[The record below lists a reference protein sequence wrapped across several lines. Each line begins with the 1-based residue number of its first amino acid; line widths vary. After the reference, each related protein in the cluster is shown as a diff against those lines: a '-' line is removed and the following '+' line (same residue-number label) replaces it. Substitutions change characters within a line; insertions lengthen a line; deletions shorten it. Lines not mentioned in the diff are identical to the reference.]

1 MNFSIATGMIPGT
14 GIRRMGA
21 PMRIR
26 NTAVTVE
33 SAWDSLRGALPQFRT
48 SRIRDA
54 LRRACDAR
62 SADPGKAFESAWTLV
77 SVAYNRTNQIFRGHF
92 PTTLVLVLGVLISS
106 TGFLLTSNHFQSR
119 SQRAFDEP
127 AAHYTAILSQEID
140 RYLEVINSV
149 GTFMAASNEVDRW
162 EFFALVGKSLPR
174 FPGIQALEWIPRVTA
189 EKRSEYEKQ
198 GERDGL
204 YGFKFTERDSLGNF
218 VPAREREE
226 HYPVYYVEPFEG
238 NQSSLG
244 FDLAS
249 SPESRRILDRARDT
263 GRMIAAQQVALVQAD
278 DNQAVFL
285 TVLPIYDSK
294 IEPETIADRQKALVG
309 FVLGVV
315 RFNDMIE
322 AALPNFASADALDIY
337 LYDEAASP
345 EARLIYFH
353 PSLLRRGKAAPL
365 TENEV
370 HEGLFSSTAYN
381 VTGRDWSIVVKPA
394 PGHFVD
400 DASLM
405 SWGVVAVGLLLTALL
420 LQYLISSVSRTR
432 IIEQSVTQRTGELVQ
447 SNEALQ
453 SEIQER
459 QRAEQDRVSLE
470 RELAQIQKMESLGT
484 LAGGIA
490 HEINSPVQYVGENLG
505 FLRESVAEL
514 SQVLSK
520 YKILTDTA
528 DSEGLLAHEVAEV
541 NAALDAANL
550 EFLRQEMPA
559 SIDQSLEG
567 IERISEIVL
576 AIREFSYPDAKEK
589 TAIDI
594 NHAIATTLTVANN
607 QTKYV
612 ADVETD
618 FDTSLPQIS
627 CFPGEFNQAILNLL
641 VNAAHAIEA
650 TESDDRGQIT
660 VTTRNLGD
668 QVEIRV
674 GDTGTGIPIAIR
686 KKIFDPFF
694 TTKEP
699 GKGTGQGLAIC
710 HTIITKKHSGTINV
724 ESEPGEGTTFII
736 CLPME
741 GPESSPATA

>member
-1 MNFSIATGMIPGT
+1 MLV
-14 GIRRMGA
+14 
-21 PMRIR
+21 RIKG
-26 NTAVTVE
+26 TAVTVE
-33 SAWDSLRGALPQFRT
+33 TLRDSLQGAFPRFR
-48 SRIRDA
+48 
-54 LRRACDAR
+54 
-62 SADPGKAFESAWTLV
+62 ADPVLGAWRRVRNGFSAKCGTVLRAAWPLAAA
-77 SVAYNRTNQIFRGHF
+77 AYARANFFLRGHL
-92 PTTLVLVLGVLISS
+92 PSALVLMLGVLISG
-106 TGFLLTSNHFQSR
+106 TGFLLASNFYQNR
-119 SQRAFDEP
+119 SQQAFDRP

-140 RYLEVINSV
+140 RYLEVINSL

-162 EFFALVGKSLPR
+162 EFFNLVGKSLPR
-174 FPGIQALEWIPRVTA
+174 FPGIQALVWVPRVPA
-189 EKRSEYEKQ
+189 EKRTDYEKQ
-198 GERDGL
+198 GEKDGL
-204 YGFKFTERDSLGNF
+204 YGFQFTETDSLGNT
-218 VPAREREE
+218 VPAGERDEY
-226 HYPVYYVEPFEG
+226 YPVYYVEPFEG
-238 NQSSLG
+238 NQESLG

-249 SPESRRILDRARDT
+249 SPASRRILDRARDT
-263 GRMIAAQQVALVQAD
+263 GRMIAAQQVASVQAD
-278 DNQAVFL
+278 DNQAAFL

-294 IEPETIADRQKALVG
+294 TEPATVTDRQKALVG

-315 RFNDMIE
+315 RFSDMIG
-322 AALPNFASADALDIY
+322 AALRNFASADALDIY

-345 EARLIYFH
+345 DARLIYFH
-353 PSLLRRGKAAPL
+353 PSLLRRGNAAPL
-365 TENEV
+365 PENEV
-370 HEGLFSSTAYN
+370 YEGLFSSTAYN
-381 VTGRDWSIVVKPA
+381 VTWRDWSIVVKPA
-394 PGHFVD
+394 PGYFVD

-420 LQYLISSVSRTR
+420 LQYLISSASRTR
-432 IIEQSVTQRTGELVQ
+432 VIELSVTQRTGELVQ

-459 QRAEQDRVSLE
+459 KRAEQDRVSLE

-514 SQVLSK
+514 GQVLSK
-520 YKILTDTA
+520 YKLLTDTA
-528 DSEGLLAHEVAEV
+528 QSEGLLPNEVAEV

-567 IERISEIVL
+567 IERISEIVR
-576 AIREFSYPDAKEK
+576 AIREFSHPDAKEK

-607 QTKYV
+607 QIKYV

-618 FDTSLPQIS
+618 FDTSLPPVS

-650 TESDDRGQIT
+650 IASDDKGRIT
-660 VTTRNLGD
+660 LTTRNLEN

-674 GDTGTGIPIAIR
+674 SDTGTGIPKAIR

-710 HTIITKKHSGTINV
+710 HTIITKKHGGTITV
-724 ESEPGEGTTFII
+724 QSEPGKGTTFII

-741 GPESSPATA
+741 EPGSSPATA

>member
-1 MNFSIATGMIPGT
+1 MIPGT
-14 GIRRMGA
+14 GICWMGA

-26 NTAVTVE
+26 DTATTVE
-33 SAWDSLRGALPQFRT
+33 SAWDGLKGAFLQFRT
-48 SRIRDA
+48 SRLWDA
-54 LRRACDAR
+54 PRHALDKLPAELGTKLGAKL
-62 SADPGKAFESAWTLV
+62 GKAGDAARALV
-77 SVAYNRTNQIFRGHF
+77 SVSYKRTNLFFRGHF
-92 PTTLVLVLGVLISS
+92 PTTLVLVLGVFISS
-106 TGFLLTSNHFQSR
+106 TGFLLTSNHFQNR

-174 FPGIQALEWIPRVTA
+174 FPGVQALQWIPRVTA
-189 EKRSEYEKQ
+189 EKRGEYEKQ

-204 YGFKFTERDSLGNF
+204 YGFKFTERDTLGNL

-226 HYPVYYVEPFEG
+226 HYPIYYVEPFEG
-238 NQSSLG
+238 NQESLG

-249 SPESRRILDRARDT
+249 SPASRRILDRARDT
-263 GRMIAAQQVALVQAD
+263 GRMIAAQQTASVRAD
-278 DNQAVFL
+278 DNQAAFL

-294 IEPETIADRQKALVG
+294 TEPETVADRQKALVG

-315 RFNDMIE
+315 RFSDMIG
-322 AALPNFASADALDIY
+322 AALRNFASADALDIY

-345 EARLIYFH
+345 DARLIYFH
-353 PSLLRRGKAAPL
+353 PSLLRRGNATPL
-365 TENEV
+365 PENEV
-370 HEGLFSSTAYN
+370 YEGLFSSTAYN

-400 DASLM
+400 DTSLM

-420 LQYLISSVSRTR
+420 LQYLISSASRTR
-432 IIEQSVTQRTGELVQ
+432 AIEHSVTQRTGELVQ

-459 QRAEQDRVSLE
+459 KRAEQDRVSLE

-514 SQVLSK
+514 GQVLSK
-520 YKILTDTA
+520 YKLLTDTA
-528 DSEGLLAHEVAEV
+528 QSEGLLPNEVAEV

-567 IERISEIVL
+567 IERISEIVR

-607 QTKYV
+607 QIKYV

-618 FDTSLPQIS
+618 FDTSLPPVS

-650 TESDDRGQIT
+650 TASDDKGKIT
-660 VTTRNLGD
+660 LTTRHLGN

-674 GDTGTGIPIAIR
+674 SDTGTGIPKSIR

-710 HTIITKKHSGTINV
+710 HTIITQKHGGTINV
-724 ESEPGEGTTFII
+724 ESEPGKGTTFTI

-741 GPESSPATA
+741 GSGSSPATA

>member
-1 MNFSIATGMIPGT
+1 MNISTANGMIPGT
-14 GIRRMGA
+14 GICRMGA
-21 PMRIR
+21 PVRIR
-26 NTAVTVE
+26 DTATTVE
-33 SAWDSLRGALPQFRT
+33 SAWDSLRGSLLQFRL
-48 SRIRDA
+48 SRLRDA
-54 LRRACDAR
+54 WNRALDQLPAGMGI
-62 SADPGKAFESAWTLV
+62 APKTAWALV
-77 SVAYNRTNQIFRGHF
+77 SVTYKRANLFFRGHF
-92 PTTLVLVLGVLISS
+92 PAILVLVLGVLISS
-106 TGFLLTSNHFQSR
+106 TGFLLTNNHFQQR

-174 FPGIQALEWIPRVTA
+174 FPGVRALEWIPRVPA

-198 GERDGL
+198 GEKDGL
-204 YGFKFTERDSLGNF
+204 YGFKFTERDTLGNI

-226 HYPVYYVEPFEG
+226 YYPVYYVEPFEG
-238 NQSSLG
+238 NQGILG

-249 SPESRRILDRARDT
+249 SPESRRVLDRARDT
-263 GRMIAAQQVALVQAD
+263 GRMIAAQKVALAQAG
-278 DNQAVFL
+278 DNQAAFL

-294 IEPETIADRQKALVG
+294 TEPATVADRQKALVG

-322 AALPNFASADALDIY
+322 VALRNFASADALDIY
-337 LYDEAASP
+337 LYDAAASP
-345 EARLIYFH
+345 DARLIYFH
-353 PSLLRRGKAAPL
+353 PSLLRRGDAAPL
-365 TENEV
+365 PEDEV
-370 HEGLFSSTAYN
+370 YEGLYSSTAYN
-381 VTGRDWSIVVKPA
+381 VAGRDWSIVVKPA

-420 LQYLISSVSRTR
+420 LQYLISSASRTR
-432 IIEQSVTQRTGELVQ
+432 IIEQSVTQRTAELMQ

-453 SEIQER
+453 GEIQER
-459 QRAEQDRVSLE
+459 KRAEQDRVSLE

-514 SQVLSK
+514 SQVLGK
-520 YKILTDTA
+520 YKTLA
-528 DSEGLLAHEVAEV
+528 DSAESAGLLNDEVAEV
-541 NAALDAANL
+541 NAALESADL
-550 EFLRQEMPA
+550 EFLRHEMPA

-567 IERISEIVL
+567 VDRISEIVQ

-589 TAIDI
+589 TAIDL

-618 FDTSLPQIS
+618 FDTSLPQVS
-627 CFPGEFNQAILNLL
+627 CLPGEFNQAILNLV

-650 TESDDRGQIT
+650 TASDDKGRIA

-668 QVEIRV
+668 RVEIRV
-674 GDTGTGIPIAIR
+674 SDTGTGIPEEIR

-710 HTIITKKHSGTINV
+710 HTIITKKHGGTIDV
-724 ESEPGEGTTFII
+724 ESEPGKGTTFII
-736 CLPME
+736 CLPMKE
-741 GPESSPATA
+741 PGPSPATA